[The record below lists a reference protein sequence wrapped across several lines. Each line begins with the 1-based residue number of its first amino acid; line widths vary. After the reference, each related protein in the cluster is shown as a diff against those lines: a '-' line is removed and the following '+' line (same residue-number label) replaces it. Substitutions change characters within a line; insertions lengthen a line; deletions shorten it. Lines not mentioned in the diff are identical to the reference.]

1 MYRWKSNG
9 SDASPWKFQKTADVS
24 KTKICFEP
32 GSEIEIFIAMDS
44 CIGRSDFISFETEHL
59 PCSDVPITIQPK
71 RSPVGEWVGPPQPES
86 TTQKA
91 STSLVPPTCI
101 EVESVTLCTAELL
114 WSPSKGKDCRVRYWK
129 YRKEASAQSLNVGS
143 SIGCRLEKLQAGT
156 TYCVNILAVSDDGQ
170 ETGLPSQ
177 TIQFTTQKTKEV
189 RFAENMVKRCEKIQS
204 EDGLDLCAVP
214 LTKSPDGI
222 VDNVSFGEAGQSKQQ
237 KTIMLIGVSDT
248 TVKWRLINGI
258 INNIF
263 DVDWLDNFCFRLVG
277 KEEAADVPV
286 RVTSTSNNFFPILTH
301 LTPFDKSRR
310 DKSNDIRQSL
320 CK

>member
-1 MYRWKSNG
+1 MRSILQSAQGSRERNFAVFTPSTKGGGQLLKTNLTRLPRPPIHFLVQQNKSTLSLNLEWVFETPGFPFSVLIMYRWKSNG

-32 GSEIEIFIAMDS
+32 GSEIEILIAMDS
-44 CIGRSDFISFETEHL
+44 CIGRSDFISFETELL
-59 PCSDVPITIQPK
+59 PCSDVPIITIQPK

-177 TIQFTTQKTKEV
+177 TI
-189 RFAENMVKRCEKIQS
+189 
-204 EDGLDLCAVP
+204 
-214 LTKSPDGI
+214 
-222 VDNVSFGEAGQSKQQ
+222 
-237 KTIMLIGVSDT
+237 
-248 TVKWRLINGI
+248 
-258 INNIF
+258 
-263 DVDWLDNFCFRLVG
+263 
-277 KEEAADVPV
+277 
-286 RVTSTSNNFFPILTH
+286 
-301 LTPFDKSRR
+301 
-310 DKSNDIRQSL
+310 
-320 CK
+320 

>member
-1 MYRWKSNG
+1 
-9 SDASPWKFQKTADVS
+9 
-24 KTKICFEP
+24 
-32 GSEIEIFIAMDS
+32 
-44 CIGRSDFISFETEHL
+44 
-59 PCSDVPITIQPK
+59 
-71 RSPVGEWVGPPQPES
+71 
-86 TTQKA
+86 
-91 STSLVPPTCI
+91 
-101 EVESVTLCTAELL
+101 
-114 WSPSKGKDCRVRYWK
+114 
-129 YRKEASAQSLNVGS
+129 
-143 SIGCRLEKLQAGT
+143 
-156 TYCVNILAVSDDGQ
+156 
-170 ETGLPSQ
+170 
-177 TIQFTTQKTKEV
+177 
-189 RFAENMVKRCEKIQS
+189 MVKRCEKIQS
-204 EDGLDLCAVP
+204 EDGLDLYAVP

-263 DVDWLDNFCFRLVG
+263 DVDWLDNFRFRLVG

-286 RVTSTSNNFFPILTH
+286 RVNHIHYMEGFRIPYSLTIIVTPDHFGRNHTSNNFFPILTH